1 VNNSLNIAPEIDLQ
15 LLLDQRDEAKARE
28 KDAKADVD
36 NIDEA
41 IRAEMIARGVETLK
55 LGDRTIALTAVEGRK
70 TLDAAA
76 LVAQGVATDVIQA
89 ATKQG
94 QPYVRLDVRKAK

>member
-15 LLLDQRDEAKARE
+15 LLLDQRDEAKARI
-28 KDAKADVD
+28 KDAEADVD

-70 TLDAAA
+70 TLDKLKLAS
-76 LVAQGVATDVIQA
+76 LGVSTDVIAQA
-89 ATKQG
+89 TTTG
-94 QPYVRLDVRKAK
+94 QAHMRLDVRKAK

>member
-41 IRAEMIARGVETLK
+41 IRAEMIARGVTTLQV
-55 LGDRTIALTAVEGRK
+55 GDRPISLRFVSGRK
-70 TLDAAA
+70 TLDKLKLAS
-76 LVAQGVATDVIQA
+76 LGVATDIIQQ
-89 ATKQG
+89 ATVEG
-94 QPYVRLDVRKAK
+94 QSSTRLDVGKAK